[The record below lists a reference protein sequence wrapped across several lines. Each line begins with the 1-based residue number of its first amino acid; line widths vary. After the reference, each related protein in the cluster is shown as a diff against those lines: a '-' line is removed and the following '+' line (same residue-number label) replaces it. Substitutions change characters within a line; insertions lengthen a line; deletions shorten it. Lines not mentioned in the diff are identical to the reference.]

1 MLPIIITAAIL
12 ALILL
17 FFIAYIKNIIVQGVN
32 ECILHKYQTKLD
44 YFKETQKLTT
54 QGENKHE

>member
-1 MLPIIITAAIL
+1 MLQIIFTAAVL

-17 FFIAYIKNIIVQGVN
+17 FFIAYIKNIIVQGMN
-32 ECILHKYQTKLD
+32 ECTLYKYQTKLD

-54 QGENKHE
+54 QGEDKNE